1 MKRFLLWVVGV
12 ILGVA
17 VLLGA
22 VMTVSYSFTGEGSRP
37 AADTQ
42 FGGQA
47 LEVNG
52 SCWQVPLLGGV
63 FDKVFTSPETL
74 TVQKLGVLYDAHPA
88 LALPDWASY
97 TTLTIE
103 TDIGSIVFAGSA
115 SQYED
120 FLFPANG
127 DYKAKLT
134 VWRLPQDY
142 LATQFEGGST
152 GAIRKNLGV
161 EHPAKPT
168 GWYSYSFRFTLQ
180 ASAEVALSTER
191 LEQGG
196 VAALSITG
204 LTGETAPA
212 VETDLGSVQC
222 VRLGSGWRAYIPAA
236 YNASAGGHTV
246 NVTVNGETFAR
257 TLTVL
262 PKDFGTVEVEPEPA
276 STEAANTE
284 FRNNI
289 WPLYEQP
296 VREKLWAGA
305 FLCPAENY
313 MTLVDFGQVKVTG
326 GQQGSRSNSTRLY
339 TIPGEPCRAPANG
352 VVVFAGDLA
361 LTGNTVVIEEMLTGP
376 ECSLLAFTDGKTVRP
391 MATSQDHKRALEGD
405 KGPNTGGMG
414 VYSPVPIV
422 TDEEHATMVAVMEQT
437 VAELAAEGIDYRGC
451 LYGGFMLTPAGPKVL
466 EFNARFGDPETQVV
480 LPRLKNDLVEVMLA
494 CANCE
499 LDQIELDWRD
509 EWAVAVVLTSAG
521 YPGSYEKGKVITGIE
536 DVEAMENVTVYHAG
550 TAVVDG
556 QLVTNGGRVLAVTA
570 LGDTFEN
577 ARNLAYEACEK
588 IDFEG
593 KTLRHDIGLR
603 ALRGRDAWDA

>member
-142 LATQFEGGST
+142 LVTQFEGGST

-168 GWYSYSFRFTLQ
+168 GWYSYSFRFTL
-180 ASAEVALSTER
+180 
-191 LEQGG
+191 
-196 VAALSITG
+196 
-204 LTGETAPA
+204 PA
-212 VETDLGSVQC
+212 RRSPFPP
-222 VRLGSGWRAYIPAA
+222 SGWSRAAWRRFPSPA
-236 YNASAGGHTV
+236 
-246 NVTVNGETFAR
+246 
-257 TLTVL
+257 
-262 PKDFGTVEVEPEPA
+262 
-276 STEAANTE
+276 
-284 FRNNI
+284 
-289 WPLYEQP
+289 
-296 VREKLWAGA
+296 
-305 FLCPAENY
+305 
-313 MTLVDFGQVKVTG
+313 
-326 GQQGSRSNSTRLY
+326 
-339 TIPGEPCRAPANG
+339 
-352 VVVFAGDLA
+352 
-361 LTGNTVVIEEMLTGP
+361 
-376 ECSLLAFTDGKTVRP
+376 
-391 MATSQDHKRALEGD
+391 
-405 KGPNTGGMG
+405 
-414 VYSPVPIV
+414 
-422 TDEEHATMVAVMEQT
+422 
-437 VAELAAEGIDYRGC
+437 
-451 LYGGFMLTPAGPKVL
+451 
-466 EFNARFGDPETQVV
+466 
-480 LPRLKNDLVEVMLA
+480 
-494 CANCE
+494 
-499 LDQIELDWRD
+499 
-509 EWAVAVVLTSAG
+509 
-521 YPGSYEKGKVITGIE
+521 
-536 DVEAMENVTVYHAG
+536 
-550 TAVVDG
+550 
-556 QLVTNGGRVLAVTA
+556 
-570 LGDTFEN
+570 
-577 ARNLAYEACEK
+577 
-588 IDFEG
+588 
-593 KTLRHDIGLR
+593 
-603 ALRGRDAWDA
+603 

>member
-180 ASAEVALSTER
+180 ASAEVELSAER
-191 LEQGG
+191 VEQGG
-196 VAALSITG
+196 TVGVRISGMTG
-204 LTGETAPA
+204 DAVPA
-212 VETDLGSVQC
+212 IETDLGSVQC
-222 VRLGSGWRAYIPAA
+222 VRAAEGWRAYIPAA
-236 YNASAGGHTV
+236 YNASSGGHEV
-246 NVTVNGETFAR
+246 HITVNGETITR

-262 PKDFGTVEVEPEPA
+262 PKDFGTVEVEAEEPA
-276 STEAANTE
+276 PESANAQ
-284 FRNNI
+284 FRSAI
-289 WPLYEQP
+289 WPLYEAAATAKQWQGGFVP
-296 VREKLWAGA
+296 
-305 FLCPAENY
+305 PAEDS
-313 MTLVDFGQVKVTG
+313 MTLVDYGQIKVTN
-326 GQQGSRSNSTRLY
+326 GQQGSRSNSTKLY
-339 TIPGEPCRAPANG
+339 TIPGAPCRAAANG
-352 VVVFAGDLA
+352 TVVFAGNLA
-361 LTGNTVVIEEMLTGP
+361 LTGNTVVI
-376 ECSLLAFTDGKTVRP
+376 
-391 MATSQDHKRALEGD
+391 DHGCGLRSYLYGLQELSVS
-405 KGPNTGGMG
+405 KG
-414 VYSPVPIV
+414 
-422 TDEEHATMVAVMEQT
+422 QT
-437 VAELAAEGIDYRGC
+437 VEKGQAVGALGEELTMDFKLGSRS
-451 LYGGFMLTPAGPKVL
+451 V
-466 EFNARFGDPETQVV
+466 N
-480 LPRLKNDLVEVMLA
+480 PRLLF
-494 CANCE
+494 
-499 LDQIELDWRD
+499 Q
-509 EWAVAVVLTSAG
+509 TSG
-521 YPGSYEKGKVITGIE
+521 GLFWK
-536 DVEAMENVTVYHAG
+536 ENG
-550 TAVVDG
+550 
-556 QLVTNGGRVLAVTA
+556 
-570 LGDTFEN
+570 
-577 ARNLAYEACEK
+577 
-588 IDFEG
+588 
-593 KTLRHDIGLR
+593 
-603 ALRGRDAWDA
+603 

>member
-97 TTLTIE
+97 TTMTIE

-339 TIPGEPCRAPANG
+339 TIPGEPCRAPAEWRG
-352 VVVFAGDLA
+352 GLCGRSGPHRQHRGHRPRLRRAQLSVWPAGALRDPRPDRGAGAGCRRAGRGADHGLQARQQEREPLA
-361 LTGNTVVIEEMLTGP
+361 
-376 ECSLLAFTDGKTVRP
+376 
-391 MATSQDHKRALEGD
+391 
-405 KGPNTGGMG
+405 
-414 VYSPVPIV
+414 PVPDQRWVI
-422 TDEEHATMVAVMEQT
+422 
-437 VAELAAEGIDYRGC
+437 LAGEGLILQKIC
-451 LYGGFMLTPAGPKVL
+451 
-466 EFNARFGDPETQVV
+466 
-480 LPRLKNDLVEVMLA
+480 
-494 CANCE
+494 
-499 LDQIELDWRD
+499 
-509 EWAVAVVLTSAG
+509 
-521 YPGSYEKGKVITGIE
+521 
-536 DVEAMENVTVYHAG
+536 
-550 TAVVDG
+550 
-556 QLVTNGGRVLAVTA
+556 
-570 LGDTFEN
+570 
-577 ARNLAYEACEK
+577 RNL
-588 IDFEG
+588 
-593 KTLRHDIGLR
+593 
-603 ALRGRDAWDA
+603 

>member
-88 LALPDWASY
+88 LVLPDWASY

-204 LTGETAPA
+204 
-212 VETDLGSVQC
+212 
-222 VRLGSGWRAYIPAA
+222 
-236 YNASAGGHTV
+236 NASAGGHTV

-262 PKDFGTVEVEPEPA
+262 PKDFGIVEVEPEPA
-276 STEAANTE
+276 STEAANVE

-313 MTLVDFGQVKVTG
+313 MTLVDFGQVKVIG

-361 LTGNTVVIEEMLTGP
+361 LTGSTVVIDHG
-376 ECSLLAFTDGKTVRP
+376 CGVR
-391 MATSQDHKRALEGD
+391 SYLYGLQEL
-405 KGPNTGGMG
+405 
-414 VYSPVPIV
+414 SV
-422 TDEEHATMVAVMEQT
+422 TRGQT
-437 VAELAAEGIDYRGC
+437 VERGQAVGVLGEELTMDFKLGSKSVNPWP
-451 LYGGFMLTPAGPKVL
+451 LFQTSGGLFW
-466 EFNARFGDPETQVV
+466 Q
-480 LPRLKNDLVEVMLA
+480 
-494 CANCE
+494 
-499 LDQIELDWRD
+499 
-509 EWAVAVVLTSAG
+509 
-521 YPGSYEKGKVITGIE
+521 EKG
-536 DVEAMENVTVYHAG
+536 
-550 TAVVDG
+550 
-556 QLVTNGGRVLAVTA
+556 
-570 LGDTFEN
+570 
-577 ARNLAYEACEK
+577 
-588 IDFEG
+588 
-593 KTLRHDIGLR
+593 
-603 ALRGRDAWDA
+603 

>member
-257 TLTVL
+257 T
-262 PKDFGTVEVEPEPA
+262 
-276 STEAANTE
+276 
-284 FRNNI
+284 
-289 WPLYEQP
+289 
-296 VREKLWAGA
+296 
-305 FLCPAENY
+305 
-313 MTLVDFGQVKVTG
+313 
-326 GQQGSRSNSTRLY
+326 
-339 TIPGEPCRAPANG
+339 
-352 VVVFAGDLA
+352 
-361 LTGNTVVIEEMLTGP
+361 
-376 ECSLLAFTDGKTVRP
+376 
-391 MATSQDHKRALEGD
+391 H
-405 KGPNTGGMG
+405 
-414 VYSPVPIV
+414 
-422 TDEEHATMVAVMEQT
+422 
-437 VAELAAEGIDYRGC
+437 
-451 LYGGFMLTPAGPKVL
+451 
-466 EFNARFGDPETQVV
+466 
-480 LPRLKNDLVEVMLA
+480 
-494 CANCE
+494 
-499 LDQIELDWRD
+499 
-509 EWAVAVVLTSAG
+509 
-521 YPGSYEKGKVITGIE
+521 
-536 DVEAMENVTVYHAG
+536 
-550 TAVVDG
+550 
-556 QLVTNGGRVLAVTA
+556 
-570 LGDTFEN
+570 
-577 ARNLAYEACEK
+577 
-588 IDFEG
+588 
-593 KTLRHDIGLR
+593 
-603 ALRGRDAWDA
+603 

>member
-142 LATQFEGGST
+142 LATQFEGGAT
-152 GAIRKNLGV
+152 GAIRRNLGV

-204 LTGETAPA
+204 LTGET
-212 VETDLGSVQC
+212 
-222 VRLGSGWRAYIPAA
+222 
-236 YNASAGGHTV
+236 
-246 NVTVNGETFAR
+246 FAR

-276 STEAANTE
+276 STEAANAE

-326 GQQGSRSNSTRLY
+326 DQQGSRSNSTRLY

-361 LTGNTVVIEEMLTGP
+361 LTGSTVVIDHG
-376 ECSLLAFTDGKTVRP
+376 CGVR
-391 MATSQDHKRALEGD
+391 SYLYGLQELSVNRG
-405 KGPNTGGMG
+405 
-414 VYSPVPIV
+414 
-422 TDEEHATMVAVMEQT
+422 QT
-437 VAELAAEGIDYRGC
+437 VERGQAVGVLGEELTMDFKLGSKSVNPWP
-451 LYGGFMLTPAGPKVL
+451 LFQTSGGLFW
-466 EFNARFGDPETQVV
+466 Q
-480 LPRLKNDLVEVMLA
+480 
-494 CANCE
+494 
-499 LDQIELDWRD
+499 
-509 EWAVAVVLTSAG
+509 
-521 YPGSYEKGKVITGIE
+521 EKG
-536 DVEAMENVTVYHAG
+536 
-550 TAVVDG
+550 
-556 QLVTNGGRVLAVTA
+556 
-570 LGDTFEN
+570 
-577 ARNLAYEACEK
+577 
-588 IDFEG
+588 
-593 KTLRHDIGLR
+593 
-603 ALRGRDAWDA
+603 